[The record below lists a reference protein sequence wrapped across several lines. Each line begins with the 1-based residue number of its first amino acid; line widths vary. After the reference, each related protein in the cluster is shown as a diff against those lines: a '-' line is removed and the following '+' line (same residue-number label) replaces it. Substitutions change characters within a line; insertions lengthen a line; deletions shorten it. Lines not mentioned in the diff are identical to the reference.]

1 MRALLT
7 AAQTAPSGLDSKT
20 ASQDVKW
27 GGRERVEEGEAG
39 GEGACLHKASSPQA
53 SPDEKQELLAKRVWS
68 KHRKACLLLMSPA
81 KESSLA
87 QQGPHEVLIQQVL

>member
-1 MRALLT
+1 MRMLLT

-39 GEGACLHKASSPQA
+39 GEG
-53 SPDEKQELLAKRVWS
+53 ETTELLFMVIKSQYNHKRNT
-68 KHRKACLLLMSPA
+68 
-81 KESSLA
+81 
-87 QQGPHEVLIQQVL
+87 